1 VGRQDTGFRVW
12 DDINRLF
19 TVTFHID
26 ESGRILQ
33 CSPLVKR
40 FFTAEDALNGSF
52 FELFSFNR
60 PSAFNGTYDAAK
72 ASGGK
77 LFLGFNEAI
86 GFAVRGQILDLSQ
99 HGLEGL
105 CFVGVPWLW
114 WIEANNPKADLTLAD
129 FPAHDVQMDQLFF
142 MSAQQTMVDDL
153 QLVND
158 ELSLAQQKVEKLS
171 ASRVEHFRHISHEM
185 RTPLSGI
192 ISALTLLK
200 DKQHDDRSHEL
211 IRLANYSATRLL
223 EVINYTLDSAALDAG
238 ESGEERETFDLN
250 VMIDESL
257 ALVQAKA
264 LEKGIE
270 LRRAGQQYFATSY
283 HGRPK
288 LLRQVLSNLLGN
300 AIKFATG
307 GAIVVSA
314 QVKESRSNDAEV
326 ITFSVSD
333 EGPGIPEELQAKIF
347 DPFTTGLTKQTESH
361 NGTGLGL
368 SIVKRFVETLGGAIE
383 VESLVGLG
391 STFSFELPMVRA
403 GKIDADTEQPRAS
416 SDAACRLSGSVLI
429 VDGMQAN
436 LLLNASILETLGLNV
451 DVASSGE
458 EAVHKVLSSPDK
470 FDIVFMDLDM
480 PGIDGLE
487 ATRQILEAGTAQS
500 LRIVALS
507 AHNSDEDRRN
517 AFNSGMSN
525 FMVKP
530 LIRDAVLGELR
541 EWLPHE
547 TSDSSN
553 SLQSGRVSEELSV
566 TESGQAPEILPDA
579 QAEQALFEPLKV
591 DALIKELGLEVVTT
605 LVKKFLTESAERWNA
620 LERGVA
626 AEELATISRE
636 SHTLGSSCLT
646 FGIVGAGQ
654 RFRQIEAQV
663 KAGET
668 IALSALGAIEQPL
681 VVGIQKLEARL
692 RDEA

>member
-1 VGRQDTGFRVW
+1 MGRQDTGFRVW

-114 WIEANNPKADLTLAD
+114 WIEANNPKAGLTLAD

-223 EVINYTLDSAALDAG
+223 EVINYTLDSVALDAG
-238 ESGEERETFDLN
+238 ESGEDDEVFDLN

-257 ALVQAKA
+257 ALIQAKA
-264 LEKGIE
+264 LEKGVE
-270 LRRAGQQYFATSY
+270 LRRTGQQYFEESY
-283 HGRPK
+283 LGRPK
-288 LLRQVLSNLLGN
+288 LLRQVLLNLLGN
-300 AIKFATG
+300 AIKFAERG
-307 GAIVVSA
+307 VVVVSA
-314 QVKESRSNDAEV
+314 QIKESHSKGADV
-326 ITFSVSD
+326 IAFSVAD
-333 EGPGIPEELQAKIF
+333 DGPGIPEELQAKIF
-347 DPFTTGLTKQTESH
+347 DPFTTGLTEQTKSH
-361 NGTGLGL
+361 KGTGLGL

-383 VESLVGLG
+383 VESQVGLG

-403 GKIDADTEQPRAS
+403 GKINAGAEQITSS
-416 SDAACRLSGSVLI
+416 SDAACQLTGSILI
-429 VDGMQAN
+429 VDDVHEN
-436 LLLNASILETLGLNV
+436 LLLNANILETLGLNV

-480 PGIDGLE
+480 PVIDGLE
-487 ATRQILEAGTAQS
+487 ATRQIVEAGTAQS

-517 AFNSGMSN
+517 AIKSGMSN

-530 LIRDAVLGELR
+530 LIRDVVLRELR

-547 TSDSSN
+547 ASDSAN
-553 SLQSGRVSEELSV
+553 SLQSAQLSEELSE
-566 TESGQAPEILPDA
+566 TENAQAPTILPDA
-579 QAEQALFEPLKV
+579 QAELILFEPQKV
-591 DALIKELGLEVVTT
+591 EALVKDLGLEVVRK

-620 LERGVA
+620 LEKGVA
-626 AEELATISRE
+626 TEETATISRE

-654 RFRQIEAQV
+654 HFRQIEAQIN
-663 KAGET
+663 AGET
-668 IALSALGAIEQPL
+668 ITMSALGAIEQPL
-681 VVGIQKLEARL
+681 VIGIQNLEARL

>member
-1 VGRQDTGFRVW
+1 MGRQDTGFRVW

-26 ESGRILQ
+26 DSGRILQ

-114 WIEANNPKADLTLAD
+114 WIEANNPKAGLTLAD

-158 ELSLAQQKVEKLS
+158 ELSLAQEKVEKLS

-223 EVINYTLDSAALDAG
+223 EVINYTLDSVALDAG
-238 ESGEERETFDLN
+238 ESGEDDEVFDLN

-257 ALVQAKA
+257 ALIQAKA
-264 LEKGIE
+264 LEKGVE
-270 LRRAGQQYFATSY
+270 LRRTGQQYFEESY
-283 HGRPK
+283 LGRPK
-288 LLRQVLSNLLGN
+288 LLRQVLLNLLGN
-300 AIKFATG
+300 AIKFAERG
-307 GAIVVSA
+307 VVVVSA
-314 QVKESRSNDAEV
+314 QIKESHSKGADV
-326 ITFSVSD
+326 IAFSVAD
-333 EGPGIPEELQAKIF
+333 DGPGIPEELQAKIF
-347 DPFTTGLTKQTESH
+347 DPFTTGLTEQTKSH
-361 NGTGLGL
+361 KGTGLGL

-383 VESLVGLG
+383 VESQVGLG

-403 GKIDADTEQPRAS
+403 GKINAGAEQITSS
-416 SDAACRLSGSVLI
+416 SDAACQLTGSILI
-429 VDGMQAN
+429 VDDVHEN
-436 LLLNASILETLGLNV
+436 LLLNANILETLGLNV

-480 PGIDGLE
+480 PVIDGLE
-487 ATRQILEAGTAQS
+487 ATRQIVEAGTAQS

-517 AFNSGMSN
+517 AIKSGMSN

-530 LIRDAVLGELR
+530 LIRDVVLRELR

-547 TSDSSN
+547 ASDSAN
-553 SLQSGRVSEELSV
+553 SLQSAQLSEELSV
-566 TESGQAPEILPDA
+566 TENAQAPTILPDA
-579 QAEQALFEPLKV
+579 QAELILFEPQKV
-591 DALIKELGLEVVTT
+591 EALVKDLGLEVVRK

-620 LERGVA
+620 LEKGVA
-626 AEELATISRE
+626 AEETATISRE

-654 RFRQIEAQV
+654 HFRQIEAQIN
-663 KAGET
+663 AGET
-668 IALSALGAIEQPL
+668 ITMSALGAIEQPL
-681 VVGIQKLEARL
+681 VIGIQNLEARL

>member
-1 VGRQDTGFRVW
+1 MGRQDTGFRVW

-114 WIEANNPKADLTLAD
+114 WIEANNPKAGLTLAD

-223 EVINYTLDSAALDAG
+223 EVINYTLDSVALDAG
-238 ESGEERETFDLN
+238 ESGEDDEVFDLN

-257 ALVQAKA
+257 ALIQAKA
-264 LEKGIE
+264 LEKGVE
-270 LRRAGQQYFATSY
+270 LRRTGQQYFEESY
-283 HGRPK
+283 LGRPK
-288 LLRQVLSNLLGN
+288 LLRQVLLNLLGN
-300 AIKFATG
+300 AIKFAERG
-307 GAIVVSA
+307 VVVVSA
-314 QVKESRSNDAEV
+314 QIKESHSKGADV
-326 ITFSVSD
+326 IAFSVAD
-333 EGPGIPEELQAKIF
+333 DGPGIPEELQAKIF
-347 DPFTTGLTKQTESH
+347 DPFTTGLTEQTKSH
-361 NGTGLGL
+361 KGTGLGL
-368 SIVKRFVETLGGAIE
+368 NIVKRFVETLGGAIE
-383 VESLVGLG
+383 VESQVGLG

-403 GKIDADTEQPRAS
+403 GKINAGAEQITSS
-416 SDAACRLSGSVLI
+416 SDAACRLTGSILI
-429 VDGMQAN
+429 VDDVHEN
-436 LLLNASILETLGLNV
+436 LLLNANILETLGLNV

-480 PGIDGLE
+480 PVIDGLE
-487 ATRQILEAGTAQS
+487 ATRQIVEAGTAQS

-517 AFNSGMSN
+517 AIKSGMSN

-530 LIRDAVLGELR
+530 LIRDVVLRELR

-547 TSDSSN
+547 ASDSAK
-553 SLQSGRVSEELSV
+553 SLQSAQLIEELSV
-566 TESGQAPEILPDA
+566 TENAQAPTILPDA
-579 QAEQALFEPLKV
+579 QAELILFEPQKV
-591 DALIKELGLEVVTT
+591 EALVKDLGLEVVRK

-620 LERGVA
+620 LEKGVA
-626 AEELATISRE
+626 AEETATISRE

-654 RFRQIEAQV
+654 HFRQIEAQIN
-663 KAGET
+663 AGET
-668 IALSALGAIEQPL
+668 ITMSALGAIEQPL
-681 VVGIQKLEARL
+681 VIGIQNLEARL

>member
-1 VGRQDTGFRVW
+1 MGRQDTGFRVW

-223 EVINYTLDSAALDAG
+223 EVINYTLDSVALDAD
-238 ESGEERETFDLN
+238 ESGEDDEVFDLN

-257 ALVQAKA
+257 ALIQAKA
-264 LEKGIE
+264 LEKGVE
-270 LRRAGQQYFATSY
+270 LRRTGQQYFEESY
-283 HGRPK
+283 LGRPK
-288 LLRQVLSNLLGN
+288 LLRQVLLNLLGN
-300 AIKFATG
+300 AIKFAERG
-307 GAIVVSA
+307 VVVVSS
-314 QVKESRSNDAEV
+314 QIKESHSKGADV
-326 ITFSVSD
+326 IAFSVAD
-333 EGPGIPEELQAKIF
+333 DGPGIPEELQAKIF
-347 DPFTTGLTKQTESH
+347 DPFTTGLTEQTKSH
-361 NGTGLGL
+361 KGTGLGL

-383 VESLVGLG
+383 VESQVGLG

-403 GKIDADTEQPRAS
+403 GKINAGAEQITSS
-416 SDAACRLSGSVLI
+416 SDAACQLTGSILI
-429 VDGMQAN
+429 VDDMQAN

-487 ATRQILEAGTAQS
+487 ATRQIVEAGTAQS

-517 AFNSGMSN
+517 AIKSGMSN

-530 LIRDAVLGELR
+530 LIRDVVLRELR

-547 TSDSSN
+547 ASDSAK
-553 SLQSGRVSEELSV
+553 SLQSTQLSEELSV
-566 TESGQAPEILPDA
+566 TENAQAPTILPDA
-579 QAEQALFEPLKV
+579 QAELILFEPQKV
-591 DALIKELGLEVVTT
+591 EALVKDLGLEVVRK

-620 LERGVA
+620 LEKGVA
-626 AEELATISRE
+626 AEETATISRE

-654 RFRQIEAQV
+654 HFRQIEAQIN
-663 KAGET
+663 AGET
-668 IALSALGAIEQPL
+668 ITMSALGAIEQPL
-681 VVGIQKLEARL
+681 VIGIQNLEARL

>member
-1 VGRQDTGFRVW
+1 MGRQDTGFRVW

-223 EVINYTLDSAALDAG
+223 EVINYTLDSVALDAG
-238 ESGEERETFDLN
+238 ESGEDDEVFDLN

-257 ALVQAKA
+257 ALIQAKA
-264 LEKGIE
+264 LEKGVE
-270 LRRAGQQYFATSY
+270 LRRTGQQYFEESY
-283 HGRPK
+283 LGRPK
-288 LLRQVLSNLLGN
+288 LLRQVLLNLLGN
-300 AIKFATG
+300 AIKFAERG
-307 GAIVVSA
+307 VVVVSA
-314 QVKESRSNDAEV
+314 QIKESHSKGADV
-326 ITFSVSD
+326 IAFSVAD
-333 EGPGIPEELQAKIF
+333 DGPGIPEELQAKIF
-347 DPFTTGLTKQTESH
+347 DPFTTGLTEQTKSH
-361 NGTGLGL
+361 KGTGLGL

-383 VESLVGLG
+383 VESQVGLG

-403 GKIDADTEQPRAS
+403 GKINAGAEQITSS
-416 SDAACRLSGSVLI
+416 SDAACQLTGSILI
-429 VDGMQAN
+429 VDDVHEN
-436 LLLNASILETLGLNV
+436 LLLNANILETLGLNV

-480 PGIDGLE
+480 PVIDGLE
-487 ATRQILEAGTAQS
+487 ATRQIVEAGTAQS

-517 AFNSGMSN
+517 AIKSGMSN

-530 LIRDAVLGELR
+530 LIRDVVLRELR

-547 TSDSSN
+547 ASDSAK
-553 SLQSGRVSEELSV
+553 SLQSAQLSEELSV
-566 TESGQAPEILPDA
+566 TENAQAPTILSDA
-579 QAEQALFEPLKV
+579 QAELILFEPQKV
-591 DALIKELGLEVVTT
+591 EALVKDLGLEVVRK
-605 LVKKFLTESAERWNA
+605 LVKKFLTESAECWNA
-620 LERGVA
+620 LEKGVA
-626 AEELATISRE
+626 AEETATISRE

-654 RFRQIEAQV
+654 HFRQIEAQIN
-663 KAGET
+663 AGET
-668 IALSALGAIEQPL
+668 ITMSALGAIEQPL
-681 VVGIQKLEARL
+681 VIGIQNLEARL

>member
-1 VGRQDTGFRVW
+1 
-12 DDINRLF
+12 
-19 TVTFHID
+19 
-26 ESGRILQ
+26 
-33 CSPLVKR
+33 
-40 FFTAEDALNGSF
+40 
-52 FELFSFNR
+52 
-60 PSAFNGTYDAAK
+60 
-72 ASGGK
+72 
-77 LFLGFNEAI
+77 
-86 GFAVRGQILDLSQ
+86 
-99 HGLEGL
+99 
-105 CFVGVPWLW
+105 
-114 WIEANNPKADLTLAD
+114 
-129 FPAHDVQMDQLFF
+129 M
-142 MSAQQTMVDDL
+142 
-153 QLVND
+153 
-158 ELSLAQQKVEKLS
+158 
-171 ASRVEHFRHISHEM
+171 
-185 RTPLSGI
+185 
-192 ISALTLLK
+192 
-200 DKQHDDRSHEL
+200 
-211 IRLANYSATRLL
+211 
-223 EVINYTLDSAALDAG
+223 
-238 ESGEERETFDLN
+238 
-250 VMIDESL
+250 
-257 ALVQAKA
+257 
-264 LEKGIE
+264 
-270 LRRAGQQYFATSY
+270 
-283 HGRPK
+283 
-288 LLRQVLSNLLGN
+288 
-300 AIKFATG
+300 
-307 GAIVVSA
+307 
-314 QVKESRSNDAEV
+314 
-326 ITFSVSD
+326 
-333 EGPGIPEELQAKIF
+333 
-347 DPFTTGLTKQTESH
+347 
-361 NGTGLGL
+361 

-383 VESLVGLG
+383 VESQVGRG
-391 STFSFELPMVRA
+391 STFSFELPMARG
-403 GKIDADTEQPRAS
+403 GKIDADTEQTRAS

-429 VDGMQAN
+429 VDDMQAN
-436 LLLNASILETLGLNV
+436 LLLNANILETLGLNV

-553 SLQSGRVSEELSV
+553 SLQSGRVSEESSV

-605 LVKKFLTESAERWNA
+605 LVKKFLTESAERWDA
-620 LERGVA
+620 LKRGVA
-626 AEELATISRE
+626 AEELETISRE

-668 IALSALGAIEQPL
+668 IAMSALRAIEQPL

>member
-1 VGRQDTGFRVW
+1 MGRQDTGFRVW

-105 CFVGVPWLW
+105 CFIGVPWLW
-114 WIEANNPKADLTLAD
+114 WIEANNPKAGLTLAD

-223 EVINYTLDSAALDAG
+223 EVINYTLDSVALDAG
-238 ESGEERETFDLN
+238 ESGEDDEVFDLN

-257 ALVQAKA
+257 AIIQAKA
-264 LEKGIE
+264 LEKGVE
-270 LRRAGQQYFATSY
+270 LRRTGQQYFEESY
-283 HGRPK
+283 LGRPK
-288 LLRQVLSNLLGN
+288 LLRQVLLNLLGN
-300 AIKFATG
+300 AIKFAERG
-307 GAIVVSA
+307 VVVVSA
-314 QVKESRSNDAEV
+314 QIKESHSKGADV
-326 ITFSVSD
+326 IAFSVAD
-333 EGPGIPEELQAKIF
+333 DGPGIPEELQAKIF
-347 DPFTTGLTKQTESH
+347 DPFTTGLTEQTKSH
-361 NGTGLGL
+361 KGTGLGL

-383 VESLVGLG
+383 VESQVGLG

-403 GKIDADTEQPRAS
+403 GKINAGAEQITSS
-416 SDAACRLSGSVLI
+416 SDAACQLTGSILI
-429 VDGMQAN
+429 VDDVHEN
-436 LLLNASILETLGLNV
+436 LLLNANILETLGLNV

-480 PGIDGLE
+480 PVIDGLE
-487 ATRQILEAGTAQS
+487 ATRQIVEAGTAQS

-517 AFNSGMSN
+517 AIKSGMSN

-530 LIRDAVLGELR
+530 LIRDVVLRELR

-547 TSDSSN
+547 ASDSAK
-553 SLQSGRVSEELSV
+553 SLQSAQLSEELSV
-566 TESGQAPEILPDA
+566 TENAQAPTILPDA
-579 QAEQALFEPLKV
+579 QAELILFEPQKV
-591 DALIKELGLEVVTT
+591 EALVKDLGLEVVRK

-620 LERGVA
+620 LEKGVA
-626 AEELATISRE
+626 AEETATISRE

-654 RFRQIEAQV
+654 HFRQIEAQIN
-663 KAGET
+663 AGET
-668 IALSALGAIEQPL
+668 ITMSALGAIEQPL
-681 VVGIQKLEARL
+681 VIGIQNLEARL